1 MAWWCEERDC
11 VPNAKQMGTWVR
23 PRSEYIASIPTA
35 NHDSLVYRGLYVNL
49 HILEFYSWSP
59 STSSTYPIVLVELI
73 QNGLCNFNTSC
84 PVSLAAILI
93 FEALPKAR
101 RSGRR
106 WGRVRL
112 LLKILHKQGASGQL
126 TPEQSKTEQHL
137 LSLTKEQVMPEAYLQ
152 PIIADVKNIIPCR
165 RH

>member
-1 MAWWCEERDC
+1 MAWWCEERVC
-11 VPNAKQMGTWVR
+11 VPTAKQRGTWVR
-23 PRSEYIASIPTA
+23 PRSEYIVSIPTA
-35 NHDSLVYRGLYVNL
+35 NHDSLVDRGLDLNL

-59 STSSTYPIVLVELI
+59 STSSTYPTVLGELI
-73 QNGLCNFNTSC
+73 RNGLSNVNTCC

-93 FEALPKAR
+93 LEALPKAK
-101 RSGRR
+101 RSGHR

-112 LLKILHKQGASGQL
+112 LLKFLHKQGASGQL
-126 TPEQSKTEQHL
+126 TPEQSKTEEHL
-137 LSLTKEQVMPEAYLQ
+137 LSLTNEQVMPEAYLQ